1 MIAAPLEGIAILQ
14 ELIDGSEFGRT
25 HTEESSLDL
34 HGVVEREIVV
44 VHHNRGASILMEF
57 GQAADVIDV
66 RMGADNGFDGELV
79 AAEKAED
86 AFDFVAGVDHDGF
99 MSFGIANDGAVA
111 LQHAD
116 RNFDVDHVRIGS
128 VGCVECVGHWEKY
141 SIEGKVEISPAWDR
155 HGGSVE
161 NWQGWVP

>member
-1 MIAAPLEGIAILQ
+1 
-14 ELIDGSEFGRT
+14 
-25 HTEESSLDL
+25 
-34 HGVVEREIVV
+34 
-44 VHHNRGASILMEF
+44 VHHDRGASILMEF

-66 RMGADNGFDGELV
+66 SMGADNGFDGEFV

-99 MSFGIANDGAVA
+99 MSLGIADDGAVA

-116 RNFDVDHVRIGS
+116 RDFDVDHVRIGG

-141 SIEGKVEISPAWDR
+141 SIEGKGRDFAGV
-155 HGGSVE
+155 GSARRI
-161 NWQGWVP
+161 G

>member
-1 MIAAPLEGIAILQ
+1 M
-14 ELIDGSEFGRT
+14 
-25 HTEESSLDL
+25 
-34 HGVVEREIVV
+34 
-44 VHHNRGASILMEF
+44 HHDRGASILMEF

-66 RMGADNGFDGELV
+66 RMGADNGFDGEFV

-99 MSFGIANDGAVA
+99 MCFGIANDGAVA

-116 RNFDVDHVRIGS
+116 RDFDVDHFRIGG

-141 SIEGKVEISPAWDR
+141 SIAGKGRDFAGVDR